1 MTGRRP
7 ARVRTALVAGLLGLL
22 GGALTGCVHAAEMEP
37 GAAVAVNATEGSP
50 AAALRLGYF
59 ANLTHSTPIVG
70 VAKGFYTAKLGSTSL
85 ATDVFSDGPDEMT
98 ALLSGQLDAAYVGPS
113 SALSAYVAS
122 HGKGLEIVAGAESG
136 GAELVVAPGIAGAA
150 DLRGKVLAD
159 PQLGNT
165 QDIALRYWLQQHG
178 YRTTLQGTGTVDVEP
193 SGNSTTLTLLRT
205 GRIAGAWVPEPWA
218 SRLVLD
224 GGGHVLVD
232 ERSLWPRGAFATT
245 VLVVRTDYLAAHPQ
259 TIRELIDGQLAA
271 NAWITA
277 NPQRAQQL
285 VESRVAALTGVKLEP
300 AVLSRAWG
308 EESVS
313 NDPISGSLCTELQH
327 AVAVGLMKNT
337 SLSGIYDLTLLDD
350 ALTAAGQ
357 PTVSADGLGAT

>member
-1 MTGRRP
+1 MD
-7 ARVRTALVAGLLGLL
+7 
-22 GGALTGCVHAAEMEP
+22 P
-37 GAAVAVNATEGSP
+37 GSAAVAIPVNAAGSDSSP

-59 ANLTHSTPIVG
+59 ANLTHSTPIVA
-70 VAKGFYTAKLGSTSL
+70 VAKGFYTADLGSTKLSIDIF
-85 ATDVFSDGPDEMT
+85 ADGPDEMT

-122 HGKGLEIVAGAESG
+122 HGKGLEIVAGAENG
-136 GAELVVAPGIAGAA
+136 GAELVVAPGITSVA
-150 DLRGKVLAD
+150 DLRGKTLAD

-165 QDIALRYWLQQHG
+165 QDIALRYWLLQQG
-178 YRTTLQGTGTVDVEP
+178 FRTALQGTGTVDVEP
-193 SGNSTTLTLLRT
+193 SSNSTTLTLLRT

-232 ERSLWPRGAFATT
+232 ERSLWPRGDFATT

-259 TIRELIDGQLAA
+259 TIRELINGELAA

-277 NPQRAQQL
+277 NPRAAKQL
-285 VESRVAALTGVKLEP
+285 VENTVAALTGVKLEP
-300 AVLSRAWG
+300 AVLARAWS

-313 NDPISGSLCTELQH
+313 NDPIAAGLKTELEH
-327 AVAVGLMKNT
+327 AVAVGLMKKNT
-337 SLSGIYDLTLLDD
+337 SLSGIYDLTLLDE
-350 ALTAAGQ
+350 ALTVARQ
-357 PTVSADGLGAT
+357 PTVSADGLGASA

>member
-1 MTGRRP
+1 ML
-7 ARVRTALVAGLLGLL
+7 AAAVLGVCL
-22 GGALTGCVHAAEMEP
+22 GGCAHAADMDP
-37 GAAVAVNATEGSP
+37 GPAAAVVNATGGAP

-59 ANLTHSTPIVG
+59 ANLTHSTPIVAL
-70 VAKGFYTAKLGSTSL
+70 AKGFYTAKLGSTTLS
-85 ATDVFSDGPDEMT
+85 TDVFADGPDEMT

-113 SALSAYVAS
+113 SALSAYEAS
-122 HGKGLEIVAGAESG
+122 HGRGLEIVAGAENA
-136 GAELVVAPGIAGAA
+136 GAELVVAPDITSVA
-150 DLRGKVLAD
+150 DLRGKTLAD

-165 QDIALRYWLQQHG
+165 QDIALRYWLQQQG
-178 YRTTLQGTGTVDVEP
+178 YRTSLQGTGAVDVEP
-193 SGNSTTLTLLRT
+193 SSNSTTLTLLRT

-232 ERSLWPRGAFATT
+232 ERSLWPQGDFATT

-259 TIRELIDGQLAA
+259 TVRELIEGQLAA
-271 NAWITA
+271 NSWITA
-277 NPQRAQQL
+277 NPEQARQL
-285 VESRVAALTGVKLEP
+285 VESRVDALTKIALEP

-313 NDPISGSLCTELQH
+313 NDPIAGSLKTELAH

-357 PTVSADGLGAT
+357 PTVSADGLGAPS

>member
-1 MTGRRP
+1 VL
-7 ARVRTALVAGLLGLL
+7 AAALLGVCL
-22 GGALTGCVHAAEMEP
+22 GGCAHAADMDP
-37 GAAVAVNATEGSP
+37 GPAAAVVDDTGGTP

-70 VAKGFYTAKLGSTSL
+70 LAKGFYAAELGSTTLS
-85 ATDVFSDGPDEMT
+85 TDVFADGPDEMT

-122 HGKGLEIVAGAESG
+122 HGGGLEIVAGAENG
-136 GAELVVAPGIAGAA
+136 GAELVVAPDITSVA
-150 DLRGKVLAD
+150 DLRGKTLAD

-165 QDIALRYWLQQHG
+165 QDIALRYWLQQQG
-178 YRTTLQGTGTVDVEP
+178 YRTSLQGTGAVDVEP

-232 ERSLWPRGAFATT
+232 ECSLWLQGDFATT
-245 VLVVRTDYLAAHPQ
+245 VLVVRTGYLAAHPQ
-259 TIRELIDGQLAA
+259 TVRELIEGQLAA
-271 NAWITA
+271 NSWITA
-277 NPQRAQQL
+277 NPEQARQL
-285 VESRVAALTGVKLEP
+285 VESRVDALTKVALEP
-300 AVLSRAWG
+300 AVLARAWA

-313 NDPISGSLCTELQH
+313 NDPIADSLKTELSH

-350 ALTAAGQ
+350 ALTAAGR
-357 PTVSADGLGAT
+357 PAVSADGLGAPS